1 MNTCRSRG
9 SLFGAVPLLLIAL
22 AVAGCGRTATLYQ
35 PPRVAFF
42 PMDTTA
48 VEHAIITGMVK
59 RRWVASREGPGSILG
74 TLHLRD
80 HTVVVRITYTND
92 SYQIAYVSSENMKY
106 SRKADGTEIIHKN
119 YNSWIDN
126 LTRDID
132 AELIPPAR

>member
-9 SLFGAVPLLLIAL
+9 SLFGAVPLLLIAF

-42 PMDTTA
+42 PMDTAA
-48 VEHAIITGMVK
+48 VEHAIVTGMVR

-80 HTVVVRITYTND
+80 YTVVVRITYT
-92 SYQIAYVSSENMKY
+92 KY